1 MSAPALRTSE
11 LLASLASVHHS
22 ERISL
27 GEIFEALK
35 HHAFG
40 ILILVFALPNCL
52 PMIPGIPV
60 ITGLN
65 IMALA
70 IQIVIGL
77 PAPWLPQVLAR
88 TSIPRSDLERLIA
101 RAMPWIERLERF
113 SSPRLSQ
120 MTSPIGQRLIG
131 LAIFLLAILMVLP
144 VPFIG
149 NIPPAIAIVIL
160 SFGLIARDGF
170 VVIAGYLAGMAAT
183 AMMAGL
189 MAGIFAGVRAII

>member
-1 MSAPALRTSE
+1 MSSPALRTSE
-11 LLASLASVHHS
+11 LLAGLASSPAS

-27 GEIFEALK
+27 GEIFEVLK

-40 ILILVFALPNCL
+40 ILILVLALPNCL

-65 IMALA
+65 IIALA
-70 IQIVIGL
+70 VQIMIGL
-77 PAPWLPQVLAR
+77 QSPWLPDVLAR
-88 TSIPRSDLERLIA
+88 ASLPRGDLDRLIR
-101 RAMPWIERLERF
+101 RALPWIERMERY
-113 SSPRLSQ
+113 STPRLAPL
-120 MTSPIGQRLIG
+120 TDRLGQRMIG
-131 LAIFLLAILMVLP
+131 LAILLLAIIMVLP

-183 AMMAGL
+183 AAMAGL
-189 MAGIFAGVRAII
+189 IAGIFAGVRAII